1 MRKAFITQ
9 ENLSVLSG
17 DLERAGRKVVVPRP
31 SATGRME
38 YGAAQ
43 SGSLT
48 HLGGA
53 LPARSLKATFL
64 PPTEALLRWKN
75 AKDDVVLEP
84 SEPKALPTVV
94 LGARPCD
101 AAALAILDKVMDW
114 DYHDDP
120 WFARRKA
127 TTIVSLACDGVDS
140 SCFCTSVGLSPDTTK
155 GSDVLLT
162 AVDGG
167 YLVEALSEKGEAL
180 LEENKT
186 RFTAARGEAQAA
198 ERRKAATDKV
208 RKNLAVDARTVK
220 DWLGGNFEHPFFK
233 LGSRCHACGA
243 CAAVCPTCHCFDI
256 VDEPEGLEG
265 GTRRRNWDTCQTSK
279 FTLHGSGH
287 NPRNDQHARLRQRVM
302 HKFHIYSERFGETL
316 CTGCG
321 RCARACPGGMD
332 LLEALREIDKLRRS
346 SRPSAAPIVTPTNP
360 PISGGA
366 R

>member
-9 ENLSVLSG
+9 ENLGGLAA
-17 DLERAGRKVVVPRP
+17 DLERAGRRVLVPRP

-38 YGAAQ
+38 YGP
-43 SGSLT
+43 GRDIT
-48 HLGGA
+48 HIGA
-53 LPARSLKATFL
+53 ELPGRSLKAVFL

-84 SEPKALPTVV
+84 VSLEMPPTVV

-101 AAALAILDKVMDW
+101 AAAVQILDKVMDW

-162 AVDGG
+162 SVDGG
-167 YLVEALSEKGEAL
+167 YLAEAVTDKGAAL
-180 LEENKT
+180 LEEHKT
-186 RFTAARGEAQAA
+186 RFAAPQGEAQAA
-198 ERRKAATDKV
+198 TRRKAATDKV
-208 RKNLAVDARTVK
+208 QKNLPVDARAVK
-220 DWLGGNFEHPFFK
+220 DWLGSNFEHPFFK

-287 NPRNDQHARLRQRVM
+287 NPRGDQHARLRQRLM
-302 HKFHIYSERFGETL
+302 HKFHIYPERFAETL

-332 LLEALREIDKLRRS
+332 VLEALREIDKLRSGRRLS
-346 SRPSAAPIVTPTNP
+346 QAPLGSLNKAPLV
-360 PISGGA
+360 GGA
-366 R
+366 K